1 MSQRYGPAAGPGGR
15 PAQGRPGRQG
25 LPNYYPRPP
34 LRREKPPEIKLA
46 PGEILSFSW
55 RLLVRKYPQLLAIHA
70 PYIFCLLL
78 IELHQLYG
86 LDIEVFFFEA
96 VNILYVICPVLLL
109 CYQAA
114 AARYVCA
121 LVAGG
126 GGAGGASVGRSI
138 VAGLKNCPAVFIV
151 SFLILLL
158 SSFTFSIAANVMIFF
173 HAMAGFWVVVPA
185 LIFVGL
191 LAVWIASVCTSLAAC
206 GADGLGSLQAVGL
219 AQSLAKGNHFKIACV
234 LVPLAVLTG
243 GFGLIFRGAVLEHGL
258 SRHLVLAFGFGYV
271 FIDAAVALVLA
282 VTLCRLKVVKES
294 NKFAAEAWIFDAGP
308 ADPDPRLPGP
318 AEAAVRLPGPR

>member
-1 MSQRYGPAAGPGGR
+1 MSERYGPAAGPGGR
-15 PAQGRPGRQG
+15 PGHQGQPGRQG
-25 LPNYYPRPP
+25 RPDYYPRPP

-70 PYIFCLLL
+70 PYVFCLLL

-86 LDIEVFFFEA
+86 LDIEVFSFEA
-96 VNILYVICPVLLL
+96 VNILYVVCPVLLL

-114 AARYVCA
+114 AARYVCV
-121 LVAGG
+121 LVA
-126 GGAGGASVGRSI
+126 GAGGASVGRSI
-138 VAGLKNCPAVFIV
+138 VAGLKNCPTVFIV
-151 SFLILLL
+151 SFLILLF
-158 SSFTFSIAANVMIFF
+158 SSFTFSIAAQVIIFF
-173 HAMAGFWVVVPA
+173 YAMAGFWVVVPA

-206 GADGLGSLQAVGL
+206 GAGGLSSLQAVRL
-219 AQSLAKGNHFKIACV
+219 SKSLAKGNHFKIACV
-234 LVPLAVLTG
+234 LVPLAVLIG

-258 SRHLVLAFGFGYV
+258 SRHLVVAFGFGYV

-282 VTLCRLKVVKES
+282 VTLCRLLVVKES

-308 ADPDPRLPGP
+308 ADPAPGLPGP